1 MSSEKNL
8 CVDLLEEEGINY
20 DLKAVRIDES
30 NLSQGIL
37 SLEGF
42 NACDYMIPC
51 VTSIRPSSISVT
63 RVGSLR
69 CSTTDGVS
77 VYKDLDS
84 ETTLAKLAKELITAI
99 RCNIETIEPNP
110 EGTDWNSVVNIQYIS
125 EELEMLEK
133 LIKDN
138 KYNV

>member
-1 MSSEKNL
+1 LVVSKRL
-8 CVDLLEEEGINY
+8 C
-20 DLKAVRIDES
+20 
-30 NLSQGIL
+30 
-37 SLEGF
+37 
-42 NACDYMIPC
+42 
-51 VTSIRPSSISVT
+51 
-63 RVGSLR
+63 
-69 CSTTDGVS
+69 DGVS

-110 EGTDWNSVVNIQYIS
+110 EGTDWKSVVNIQYIS